1 MTHEHSVNTGTREV
15 APIMEER
22 LLAQRA
28 ADGDEDAFVR
38 IMQRYNQQLY
48 RLAVAVVG
56 DKSEAE
62 DVLQESYLRAFGRM
76 GDYAGDGRLGSWLAS
91 IVRNEAI
98 DRLRLRNRRRQHIAL
113 EVDMRARSGDE
124 PALLKAHADETL
136 WNPETEAERLD
147 IRRLIERAISQL
159 PDAFRAVFI
168 LREVEGLTVEET
180 ADYLG
185 IPDATVKSRDFRA
198 RAMLKA
204 KLGEKIDA
212 GLPQAF
218 TFLNQDCASLVA
230 RVMKRMRPTDR

>member
-1 MTHEHSVNTGTREV
+1 MTQEPSLDVGGSREIAHV
-15 APIMEER
+15 AEER

-28 ADGDEDAFVR
+28 ADGDEDAFVQ

-76 GDYAGDGRLGSWLAS
+76 SDYSGEGRLGGWLAS

-113 EVDMRARSGDE
+113 EVDMHGRPGDGT
-124 PALLKAHADETL
+124 PLAKAHADEML
-136 WNPETEAERLD
+136 WNPEADVERAD
-147 IRRLIERAISQL
+147 IRRLIEREISQL
-159 PDAFRAVFI
+159 PDPFRAVFI

-180 ADYLG
+180 AEYLG

-198 RAMLKA
+198 RSMLKA

-212 GLPQAF
+212 SMPQAF
-218 TFLNQDCASLVA
+218 TFLNQECASLTA
-230 RVMKRMRPTDR
+230 RVMKRLQQ